1 MAAGRTAQTSAFA
14 LWTIFLWIFTTEAA
28 EEVLMDT
35 RTMSTLAGWT
45 VNPSNSWIEVSNI
58 NPETGHPVRTYQVC
72 QVQREDQN
80 NWLRT
85 EWIPKKEGQRIY
97 VEIRFSIRECRD
109 IPNVVSCKETFDFY
123 YFESDADDATDEYPA
138 WNESAYT
145 KVDRIAAD
153 GRFSNVNVQEV
164 NKEIRNIG
172 PINKNG
178 FYLAFQ
184 DSGACM
190 SLLSVRVYYKV
201 CPTVSHSL
209 ATFNKTVTGPEVTS
223 LVQAAGS
230 CVPNA
235 EVSAQPTV
243 QCTSD
248 GKWTL
253 FTGGCQCLP
262 GHEPD
267 TDGCTAC
274 HDGTFKPEAGN
285 DACQSCPARS
295 QASYAAA
302 TICACHNGFYRA
314 ETDQPGDPCTAPP
327 SKPRNIVSTVN
338 KTTVDL
344 SWEAPLDDGGRD
356 DLVFKV
362 VCQQC
367 SESGVCTQCD
377 DSVQYVPSKD
387 DIRATWVKIQGLM
400 AHTRYKFEV
409 HAENGVS
416 EESGVTDRYESIA
429 LKTNV
434 AAPSQVES
442 VTQIGSTEMSLSI
455 SWSPPRK
462 PNGVILEYRVQ
473 YYPLRDG
480 PTQVKFAK
488 VDGLVTQATVEHLD
502 MGEEYVLQIQ
512 ARTIAGYGQPSQ
524 PVTMRTDANGSQAPM
539 TGDQPVMIAAIAAAG
554 IFVLLVFV
562 LVVIF
567 VLYRRRNRKPPS
579 DMDKL
584 EYSNGEVRLPGFVAP
599 RVKTYIDPHTYEDP
613 QHAVLEFAKELEP
626 SCLTIEQVIG
636 GGEFGDVCKGRLKMG
651 KGQYLDVA
659 IKTLKAGSNDKMKG
673 DFLTEA
679 SIMGQFTDPNVIKL
693 QGVITK
699 SRPVMIVTEYM
710 ENGSLD
716 TFLRKHDGRFQVPQ
730 LVGMI
735 RGVASG
741 MRYLAEMNYVHRDLA
756 ARNVLVNSSLVCKVS
771 DFGLS
776 RVLEDDPDAAYTTR
790 GGKIPVRWTAPEA
803 IAYRKFTSA
812 SDVWSYGVLVWEV
825 MSYGERPYWNWSNQD
840 VIKSVEAGYRL
851 PPPMDCPKAIYQ
863 LMSDCWQK
871 ERNAR
876 PKFTAI
882 VASLDKLIRNPMVL
896 RVLAQPRY
904 LPEPMHHQ
912 STSSDLYSS
921 VPEWLDSLSLGRYT
935 ENFLKAGFTNLDCVA
950 KITLREL
957 QSIGVTMI
965 GHQKKIMNSVQLLRA
980 QASPSAASLRT
991 PSPIPNGQPLP
1002 HIHSP
1007 GVGGSLHGTPN
1018 LHPHPHHNAR
1028 HMTHALPV

>member
-1 MAAGRTAQTSAFA
+1 
-14 LWTIFLWIFTTEAA
+14 
-28 EEVLMDT
+28 
-35 RTMSTLAGWT
+35 
-45 VNPSNSWIEVSNI
+45 
-58 NPETGHPVRTYQVC
+58 
-72 QVQREDQN
+72 
-80 NWLRT
+80 
-85 EWIPKKEGQRIY
+85 
-97 VEIRFSIRECRD
+97 
-109 IPNVVSCKETFDFY
+109 
-123 YFESDADDATDEYPA
+123 
-138 WNESAYT
+138 
-145 KVDRIAAD
+145 
-153 GRFSNVNVQEV
+153 
-164 NKEIRNIG
+164 
-172 PINKNG
+172 
-178 FYLAFQ
+178 
-184 DSGACM
+184 
-190 SLLSVRVYYKV
+190 
-201 CPTVSHSL
+201 
-209 ATFNKTVTGPEVTS
+209 
-223 LVQAAGS
+223 
-230 CVPNA
+230 
-235 EVSAQPTV
+235 
-243 QCTSD
+243 
-248 GKWTL
+248 
-253 FTGGCQCLP
+253 
-262 GHEPD
+262 
-267 TDGCTAC
+267 
-274 HDGTFKPEAGN
+274 
-285 DACQSCPARS
+285 
-295 QASYAAA
+295 
-302 TICACHNGFYRA
+302 
-314 ETDQPGDPCTAPP
+314 
-327 SKPRNIVSTVN
+327 
-338 KTTVDL
+338 
-344 SWEAPLDDGGRD
+344 
-356 DLVFKV
+356 
-362 VCQQC
+362 
-367 SESGVCTQCD
+367 
-377 DSVQYVPSKD
+377 
-387 DIRATWVKIQGLM
+387 
-400 AHTRYKFEV
+400 
-409 HAENGVS
+409 
-416 EESGVTDRYESIA
+416 
-429 LKTNV
+429 
-434 AAPSQVES
+434 
-442 VTQIGSTEMSLSI
+442 MSLSI

-473 YYPLRDG
+473 FYPLRDG
-480 PTQVKFAK
+480 PTQTKFAK
-488 VDGLVTQATVEHLD
+488 VDGQVTQATVEHLD
-502 MGEEYVLQIQ
+502 MGEEYVLQVQ
-512 ARTIAGYGQPSQ
+512 ARTIAGYGQLSQ

-567 VLYRRRNRKPPS
+567 VLYRRNRKPPS

-896 RVLAQPRY
+896 KVLAQPRY
-904 LPEPMHHQ
+904 LPEPMHHH

-965 GHQKKIMNSVQLLRA
+965 GHQKKIMNSAQMLRA
-980 QASPSAASLRT
+980 QASPNANLRA
-991 PSPIPNGQPLP
+991 PSPIANGQPLP
-1002 HIHSP
+1002 HMHGG
-1007 GVGGSLHGTPN
+1007 GVSSLHGTPN
-1018 LHPHPHHNAR
+1018 MHHHNTR
-1028 HMTHALPV
+1028 HITHALPV